1 MKSIILILIG
11 SVLVAQTAQVQIIH
25 NSPSPAVDIYV
36 DGELSV
42 QDFTYRSS
50 TEVVDLPL
58 NTVVGIAP
66 TGGEIIAEFPFTL
79 EQSMDYVVVA
89 SGILN
94 DETNPF
100 TLLASTLEQEAE
112 DDETFALKVLHG
124 VTDAPA
130 IDVYA
135 DGELVIEN
143 LAYGEFTEYL
153 QVSAG
158 DYTLDIT
165 AHGSLEPVAAFSAPL
180 ASFGGLSGIVYASGF
195 LSPTATDSAFSL
207 VLTTPIGYTVQLQGV
222 AVSELA
228 IFDNAVQAPTE
239 FSLNQNYPNPF
250 NPSTSISYDLAKDA
264 IVTITIYDL
273 MGRSIKT
280 LVDNKQIAGSRSVRW
295 DATNNV
301 GQPIPA
307 GMYVYSI
314 QADDFRQTKK
324 MILLK

>member
-1 MKSIILILIG
+1 M
-11 SVLVAQTAQVQIIH
+11 
-25 NSPSPAVDIYV
+25 
-36 DGELSV
+36 
-42 QDFTYRSS
+42 
-50 TEVVDLPL
+50 
-58 NTVVGIAP
+58 
-66 TGGEIIAEFPFTL
+66 
-79 EQSMDYVVVA
+79 
-89 SGILN
+89 
-94 DETNPF
+94 
-100 TLLASTLEQEAE
+100 
-112 DDETFALKVLHG
+112 
-124 VTDAPA
+124 
-130 IDVYA
+130 
-135 DGELVIEN
+135 
-143 LAYGEFTEYL
+143 
-153 QVSAG
+153 
-158 DYTLDIT
+158 
-165 AHGSLEPVAAFSAPL
+165 
-180 ASFGGLSGIVYASGF
+180 YASGF

-301 GQPIPA
+301 GQPIPS

-314 QADDFRQTKK
+314 KADGFRQTKK